1 MTRPSRIHTLSL
13 APLTVSTTISLSL
26 ILPGKKSIAVYG
38 LPPIYNRTLS
48 SWSTTSQIHTPL
60 EGLSW
65 FLEMIEIETEN
76 RMEENNRLLAAK
88 GNKVRGNRDAGWRTA
103 PVKII
108 AGNKC
113 DLKEARVVS
122 SKMGLDWA
130 KSKDCGF
137 METSARDMV
146 NIEETFACEWTV
158 QLSLLS
164 LIRPGMVRKVV
175 EARRQANGVGPW
187 SSICSTSRH
196 KIQRRSGIFTTTS
209 DEFEEAAKSNANVRK

>member
-1 MTRPSRIHTLSL
+1 
-13 APLTVSTTISLSL
+13 
-26 ILPGKKSIAVYG
+26 
-38 LPPIYNRTLS
+38 
-48 SWSTTSQIHTPL
+48 
-60 EGLSW
+60 
-65 FLEMIEIETEN
+65 MIEIETEN

-164 LIRPGMVRKVV
+164 LIHPGMVRKVV
-175 EARRQANGVGPW
+175 EARRQANGIGAGPAYAPHHGTKYSGGPGYSQPLQMNSRRQPSPTPMSGNEKSRFDDEPRKPW
-187 SSICSTSRH
+187 WKRWLTCSCMR
-196 KIQRRSGIFTTTS
+196 
-209 DEFEEAAKSNANVRK
+209 